1 MLINVKVDM
10 QMNHPCLGSVSLLNY
25 YICTVFFMVLDL
37 WLKKLRAVVM
47 TARYFLVIFAV

>member
-1 MLINVKVDM
+1 MLINVKSDIAV
-10 QMNHPCLGSVSLLNY
+10 NLPLLGSVRLLNY

>member
-1 MLINVKVDM
+1 MLINVKSDIAV
-10 QMNHPCLGSVSLLNY
+10 NLLFLGSVRLLNY

-37 WLKKLRAVVM
+37 WLKKLRVVVM